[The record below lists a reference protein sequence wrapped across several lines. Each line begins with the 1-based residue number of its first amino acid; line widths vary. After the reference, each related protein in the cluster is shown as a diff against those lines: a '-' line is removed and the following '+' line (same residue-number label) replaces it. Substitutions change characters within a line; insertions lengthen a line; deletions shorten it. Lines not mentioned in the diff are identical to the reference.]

1 MQWEIYHIDGRSFHF
16 GKQGMGIE
24 ESDFIF
30 SSDSLFS
37 ALTACAFSV
46 AGTEK
51 TNAWLAPFQANQPP
65 LVLTSA
71 FPRAGNVR
79 FFPTPMCHFPKN
91 GLQDAAVSLKNVKK
105 ISLVSEKIFRRILK
119 GESLWTLVGQSGVK
133 ILNQKVLISAEEVSE
148 LPQAVLKN
156 DSIWKQEKRPRVT
169 LNRETNASTLFFSG
183 QTQFFDG
190 CGLWFGVQRLS
201 ANKDFDDLFSAALE
215 TLAEN
220 GLGGERNAGFGQCQ
234 IGKQDLALELPDP
247 AGSSWMTLSR
257 YIPAADEM
265 IGLMAGCSAYMI
277 DPVGGWLYSPG
288 NAAQRRR
295 TVRMI
300 REGAVLGTTSKR
312 LNGLLVDVQPDY
324 DGSQPI
330 GHAVWRNGFAAAVG
344 VPAWNQEM

>member
-1 MQWEIYHIDGRSFHF
+1 MQWEIYHIEGRSFHF
-16 GKQGMGIE
+16 GKQGIGLE

-91 GLQDAAVSLKNVKK
+91 GPHDVAVSFKNMKK
-105 ISLVSEKIFRRILK
+105 ISLVSEKVFRRMLN
-119 GESLWTLVGQSGVK
+119 GESLWTIVGLPGIK
-133 ILNQKVLISAEEVSE
+133 ILDQKALLSAEEVSE
-148 LPQAVLKN
+148 LPKAVLEN
-156 DSIWKQEKRPRVT
+156 DSIWKQKKRPRVT
-169 LNRETNASTLFFSG
+169 LNRETNASTLFFCG
-183 QTQFFDG
+183 QTQFFNG

-201 ANKDFDDLFSAALE
+201 ANMDFDALFSAALE

-220 GLGGERNAGFGQCQ
+220 GLGGERNAGFGQCR
-234 IGKQDLALELPDP
+234 IEKQDLPLELPEPGD
-247 AGSSWMTLSR
+247 GNWMTLSR

-265 IGLMAGCSAYMI
+265 IGLMADCSCYSI
-277 DPVGGWLYSPG
+277 DPVGGWLFSPG

-344 VPAWNQEM
+344 VPSFNQEN